1 MYKLLHITI
10 DKRNKICYNSHT
22 QIRRYDKASD
32 DGEVVIVTRKEE
44 KNVVILSMEQYNQLQ
59 KQVANAKY
67 LSMLDKSM
75 QQIQDGGIVIKD
87 IKDFED

>member
-1 MYKLLHITI
+1 MVAVNYSTI
-10 DKRNKICYNSHT
+10 RNNLKTYC
-22 QIRRYDKASD
+22 DKASD

>member
-1 MYKLLHITI
+1 MVAVNYSTI
-10 DKRNKICYNSHT
+10 RNNLKTYC
-22 QIRRYDKASD
+22 DKASD
-32 DGEVVIVTRKEE
+32 DGEVVVVTRKEE

-59 KQVANAKY
+59 KQVTNAKY

-75 QQIQDGGIVIKD
+75 QQIQDGGIVVKD